1 MSVGGS
7 NMKREFFSETP
18 RTFRAQQGHIIFFGF
33 IQAPSADFMACI
45 YTLFDAPE
53 NSNKMRNLASQVRT
67 APTLLKKAINARVC
81 NAQAAFGSSTPSC
94 ELFILLGLCSEPSYF
109 FLSCI
114 FLSFFCIF
122 VLFMSWFWS
131 LLDFLKAW

>member
-1 MSVGGS
+1 MSIAWS

-33 IQAPSADFMACI
+33 IQAPSAYFMACI

-53 NSNKMRNLASQVRT
+53 NSKKMRNLASQVCT
-67 APTLLKKAINARVC
+67 APTRLKKAINARVC

-94 ELFILLGLCSEPSYF
+94 ELCILGCVLSLPFVFSFLCVF
-109 FLSCI
+109 NCTFALCLS
-114 FLSFFCIF
+114 L
-122 VLFMSWFWS
+122 FWS
-131 LLDFLKAW
+131 LSVDKRALYTP